1 MIMPLPDNAR
11 APAPRTP
18 AERDRA
24 RVKLARKWAYLISTT
39 AYVPL
44 VQTDIEAPLLELVTT
59 VFDALAR
66 DPLGIEDG
74 EAVGARLVALHCV
87 DKSSL
92 RCTVDVLAGALLSD
106 QDTQGLTKLPERV
119 AKLLGAVGAG
129 FAEAVRRR
137 TADQQ
142 DSMCRALI
150 EIAKKAMRTVE
161 AREEEFGEMSTEL
174 SLLQRQISHQL
185 LHDALTGLPN
195 RQFFT
200 TRLEEVLNSGSP
212 TTLYRVELNGLPVI
226 NDGLGWPRA
235 DSLLTS
241 VAVRVRTAVAD
252 ENAMVARLD
261 RGSFAVLQES
271 TTDPAVVVGK
281 IVDALRETTY
291 VADLGLATTASIG
304 VVRSPP
310 HRPDPVEVLN
320 AADMALRYAKDKGPG
335 QWHLLAPN
343 DDAHDRRMCRLAA
356 IMPGAWETG
365 QLKIGYRLRVGLAD
379 ERPVGVDAFA
389 RWQEAELRGQPRCVE
404 LAEETG
410 LSPQLTTWLL
420 RGAAAA
426 LRTKTE
432 LPLAIS
438 LSPHQSAAPDLV
450 DSVLAALDDI
460 GLPAARLQVTMPAAT
475 VFAARDQVVA
485 NLTAFAAAGVE
496 TAAHDVGGFPADVV
510 RLADLPLRMVR
521 LTPALVAQA
530 RRAPR
535 DSLAAKAMTS
545 LVTLLHLAGITVAVD
560 GIRSRTEV
568 DWWRWAAAD
577 TATGPLFSPAHG
589 PTDVAALFRT

>member
-1 MIMPLPDNAR
+1 MIMPLPDNGR

-18 AERDRA
+18 AERERA

-44 VQTDIEAPLLELVTT
+44 VQTELEAPLLEMVSILFEAV
-59 VFDALAR
+59 AR
-66 DPLGIEDG
+66 DPLGVADG
-74 EAVGARLVALHCV
+74 EAVGTRLVALHCV
-87 DKSSL
+87 DKTSL
-92 RCTVDVLAGALLSD
+92 QCTVDVLAGALLSD
-106 QDTQGLTKLPERV
+106 QDTQGVPKLAERV
-119 AKLLGAVGAG
+119 ARLLGAVGVG
-129 FAEAVRRR
+129 FAEAIRHR

-150 EIAKKAMRTVE
+150 EVAKKSMRSAE
-161 AREEEFGEMSTEL
+161 AREAEFSEMSTEL
-174 SLLQRQISHQL
+174 SLLQRQLSHQL
-185 LHDALTGLPN
+185 LHDVLTGLPN

-200 TRLEEVLNSGSP
+200 TRLEEVLNSGAP

-235 DSLLTS
+235 DSLLAS
-241 VAVRVRTAVAD
+241 VAVRVRAAVAS

-261 RGSFAVLQES
+261 RGSFAVLQE
-271 TTDPAVVVGK
+271 TATDPAVVVGK

-291 VADLGLATTASIG
+291 IADLGLATTASIG

-310 HRPDPVEVLN
+310 HSADPVELLT

-335 QWHLLAPN
+335 RWHLLAPN
-343 DDAHDRRMCRLAA
+343 DDAHDRRLFRLAA

-365 QLKIGYRLRVGLAD
+365 QLKIGYRLRVGLTD

-389 RWQEAELRGQPRCVE
+389 RWHEAEQRGQPRCVE

-410 LSPQLTTWLL
+410 LSPQLSTWLL

-426 LRTKTE
+426 VRDRTE
-432 LPLAIS
+432 LPLAVS
-438 LSPHQSAAPDLV
+438 LSAHQSAAPDLV
-450 DSVLAALDDI
+450 DTVLAALADT
-460 GLPAARLQVTMPAAT
+460 GLPVTRLQVAMPAAT
-475 VFAARDQVVA
+475 VIAARDQVVA
-485 NLTAFAAAGVE
+485 NLTALAAAGVE
-496 TAAHDVGGFPADVV
+496 TAAHDVGGLPADVV

-521 LTPALVAQA
+521 LTPELVTQA
-530 RRAPR
+530 RSAPR
-535 DSLAAKAMTS
+535 DALAAKAMTS

-568 DWWRWAAAD
+568 DWWRWADAD